1 MSKKTQQQTES
12 TQPISFT
19 TPLVGTVLTVLSG
32 LSFLLLM
39 MCLPLVGPAGTVV
52 AYSRANFYTFLGVL
66 LLAFACSVLAL
77 VSKWM
82 RRKLDGSPMPV
93 VSIGMTVICAIMFVV
108 LFAGWFAI

>member
-1 MSKKTQQQTES
+1 MSKKKQQQPEAI
-12 TQPISFT
+12 QPITFT
-19 TPLVGTVLTVLSG
+19 TPIVGTVLTVLSG

-52 AYSRANFYTFLGVL
+52 SYRLANYYTFLAVL
-66 LLAFACSVLAL
+66 LVCSAFSVLAL
-77 VSKWM
+77 VSKWK

-93 VSIGMTVICAIMFVV
+93 ASIGLTVICAVMFVV